1 MNNELPKLN
10 RASWLRNF
18 GRSVKY
24 AVVESFNEHFPM
36 AEAYKNQSPNDDLN
50 FARKELRTR
59 RKFFSF
65 VSKNTGLDTFFNDV
79 DLAYKNMK
87 TSMKS
92 GNFYNSRRARKAERG
107 MFEAFGVDNSELDEL
122 ENFLKSDFNDD
133 SEESLDN
140 EGHSGDLSS
149 LEKDLEQGFN
159 DNSQIISETV
169 TGSADY
175 IAGSI
180 KGAANIAY
188 STSLQTIRE
197 LKFGFGNLN
206 SGIAAINQFNKDQ
219 MTAHIANTTK
229 YFETTTDL
237 LQQQNVMLKGL
248 LEIQTNLYEAARKQS
263 GNNRID
269 DNFYSIVDRST
280 GLIDF
285 SKYLSNVKSNIMDRS
300 VFGMYSQMFNI
311 SKQEIIQNPMQFML
325 KQALS
330 AIGGSKVE
338 QALEDL
344 QKNLIG
350 SLETLNAKITRG
362 GMGGSLNPILSLLGI
377 HENVKTIAD
386 TKFEKGPMQ
395 FNGAANKSIVEVIP
409 TYLARI
415 EAAITGG
422 PLRLFDMNRGT
433 WTTSKE
439 IRERWDKESIDSSQ
453 SVQNIIKDKASK
465 TVRNIGT
472 FTPEQ
477 KEAFKS
483 ILSDVVIPTLKNGT
497 GVVDKKVF
505 DNNGKLTNEFL
516 KSVGLADKVGL
527 YDPTMVELV
536 GKMFANMKDSDRKS
550 LVTAARSDRLAKS
563 NMIASISGT
572 DDINSIL
579 VNGALNGLPDS
590 QYHLSRNSLVKL
602 NEVNKNLVGNSL
614 LSQSGGAAVDVLKEI
629 YKEVFGIHS
638 LMLTSKGGK
647 NRNILS
653 TRKIIDFD
661 EVFALQAKSRMDQMT
676 IQSQK
681 STGIGDVFGSG
692 EVDTDALN
700 TERLQEII
708 AKIKSAS
715 TLDDA
720 IGRFNENINELC
732 FALVESGIPH
742 DYDTGNIS
750 FNEFLKSL
758 IIYGSDNIPIW
769 IMNNKALVRNAISA
783 LRYKP
788 TNTKAYDPNS
798 KDVEKIIS
806 DNLQKDEFEEEDSY
820 NKYKGNNFFEKL
832 SNANGFLEKFG
843 VIASKAKNLVSSPM
857 NFMTNAINNFS
868 SIMGDIISGNIGSA
882 GSTLTSL
889 IGGNKAF
896 GGNIP
901 GPWPKL
907 YALSPGEKVIP
918 AYLNP
923 DNPNRKNANPLMDAI
938 RENIVL
944 ARAREAGLSPSG
956 GFFGGVASVDDS
968 KPPGMIDAAK
978 ALLSNITDI
987 GSDKFRKSMDDF
999 LSKYIEDKELK
1010 DAAKEALNNKDADAL
1025 KVALTGITAKDIVNK
1040 SKEISRT
1047 IWGRLG
1053 DAANVIIKYIPDSI
1067 KENIKNI
1074 SEYSKGGAAL
1084 GAISGLVGGPFGL
1097 IGGTLL
1103 GTAVGA
1109 VHHSEEAQ
1117 NMLFGPGI
1125 GNSLRKFF
1133 GGKQGTT
1140 YAAVGATVGGLVGGP
1155 FGAVGGLI
1163 LGSGLNMVKNS
1174 EKFNDYLFGP
1184 KGLIAK
1190 MDYFFGETFA
1200 NTRKDFV
1207 KYIQDAITKPI
1218 ENAMIPI
1225 GTALQVGFRKTFEL
1239 VDKGIRNV
1247 IKPKIF
1253 DLSKFILGKSK
1264 ENKYIAGALGGA
1276 AGGALIGGPMGA
1288 VLGGIVGSVAH
1299 GTGFDKQF
1307 IKLGKVPG
1315 RMLNSLSNKLATW
1328 EISSGNGFNWT
1339 AEERIAKMKDIYKNQ
1354 DHKYFQSDQ
1363 YKTDLKMSQS
1373 NREELIKVQMMV
1385 DVARGI
1391 DPKIEDALNEAKVL
1405 IQNACIT
1412 NGVSSTTT
1420 NKVLETI
1427 TNLKG
1432 KATLQDALDVINKS
1446 KDNIPPDKQKN
1457 LESPNGLL
1465 DTAINNYVSLHD
1477 FIANY
1482 IDNEKS
1488 KENAIDTLKK
1498 DWNINSENEA
1508 DLKKVSKNISRD
1520 LNSKP
1525 LEKKAD
1531 TVYTAVSAVV
1541 EYGEKIANTLDS
1553 WFNKLFNTTK
1563 SLGYVFSH
1571 TDEYVSI
1578 ANDGTIESIKKK
1590 GVNNTV
1596 VTTTY
1601 SPNGGRVVRTE
1612 KLNDNGAVLWAT
1624 EEFYNKDGQKVDPN
1638 MVDDKRDK
1646 ESVQEQ
1652 KDKDDAKAL
1661 AEKSAESQ
1669 ERQAEATETLVN
1681 QNKGL
1686 LGFFKNMGKSS
1697 NGIMKGL
1704 KDVFSFITSPIRS
1717 LFGAFDS
1724 FMDSIPIIGDAWNYG
1739 KMKLRTG
1746 AKALGA
1752 KAMGYL
1758 NKKIFGPAKS
1768 KGIGWINRQRR
1779 GIGNVIQ
1786 NDKNYAKTR
1795 NILDYLQ
1802 GKQVPLSD
1810 ADAQILINQ
1819 ASGIELTP
1827 DEKKR
1832 FNELRRYNRN
1842 AGSFARNM
1850 EAWRL
1855 NTNRKYRASNI
1866 ESSIR
1871 SKWQGLAGNL
1881 SGNNMQTILSGKDKQ
1896 LMDLYMSG
1904 GEQILSPAQRKRVT
1918 EILKS
1923 QNMVGSPN
1931 KLADYTRR
1939 IFGNKRATQLGNL
1952 MGSEKNLERITT
1964 WGKRIGTVGSK
1975 ATKVGTAVASKVG
1988 KFAGKWGGKLLGGVL
2003 DVIDSMA
2010 IYNTMKEAEQSVE
2023 IPDENPEAALPVM
2036 AKMLAGISAS
2046 IPLIGE
2052 AIKRGPVDGIGDLVG
2067 SVVGEAGTIGKLA
2080 KGAKGKGAK
2089 GLLAAGKGLLKG
2101 KGLKGAAVGAIALG
2115 AGYLGVK
2122 TGLITPATAVSSAET
2137 AANTSRVSS
2146 FFTAAYKSICKVASK
2161 FLSPEKAKL
2170 LSGLGSKLLKTIT
2183 TPAVFGKIGSKM
2195 LRRIAGV
2202 IAGPAGWAVLGVFAA
2217 KAFYDGFSDANNIW
2231 KPKQG
2236 EEMTITKK
2244 AICGLAYAIADF
2256 CCLDLVMPIEQIV
2269 GMIKSMLGF
2278 TSEELET
2285 GGSFVSS
2292 IFDGNIPT
2300 IFNLKDKMKNLSN
2313 DIFNINIT
2321 GKLNDMMQPFKDFAK
2336 NLWNK
2341 LGEKINQAWESVKE
2355 FAEKAAE
2362 WWKNFSIK
2370 DAISGAITKGKEWL
2384 DNLFNF
2390 NVGEKS
2396 KKLIEEDSNSLEVHQ
2411 LDEDDEAA
2419 VAKARASIS
2428 PSVFDDIFGTKAAK
2442 ANRSSGRKH
2451 IGSLTARDMSGD
2463 YKSKWNIPGSG
2474 DGGFFKFFRWGKGD
2488 GGNGDD
2494 LPVQIWRYLESK
2506 NIGSSAIAGIM
2517 GNIQAESGFMP
2528 NRVQGAGVQT
2538 APEIT
2543 VDGQTGYGLC
2553 QWTYPTRQQA
2563 LKDFAASRNKSSSD
2577 LETQLDFMLQE
2588 INQRDSGLLGRMAK
2602 MEPYD
2607 AAIHFHDEYEG
2618 SADDASMKARR
2629 GDYAKEIFQNQGRGI
2644 KTPGAYAASGG
2655 GSTSGGG
2662 GGSMS
2667 NSSGG
2672 GIFSE
2677 IGKLFENSAL
2687 GKLGKELFGDAGF
2700 FTSGLFGGG
2709 SSSSNGGKY
2718 GGGAGSSRS
2727 TPRGK
2732 GKPDDRG
2739 ILTEEPEEGQ
2749 YWVRQTGGVTL
2760 KGCHVQALEVL
2771 DCLGKFF
2778 YDHTGHKLV
2787 VTAGTNGKHAE
2798 GNYSHASGWKLDVN
2812 DWYGPEN
2819 LQGGWITEGAS
2830 FTSTFKKFGHD
2841 NGLGMADEGDHI
2853 DIQFADGY
2861 DWQDGQYYG
2870 GWDAVHGKKANT
2882 SMSVA
2887 DFLTT
2892 SLNGAITGK
2901 YGESRDNGNHG
2912 GIDIG
2917 ANLGIPI
2924 KSPIDGQVT
2933 KIAYEPGGYG
2943 NYLQIR
2949 DSKGKYHL
2957 FAHLNET
2964 PKLELGNKITAG
2976 QEIAK
2981 VGSSGLSSGPHLH
2994 YQIDPESNK
3003 EGLKKGPHI
3012 DPNSYE
3018 LDPKVRSFI
3027 EEQNSVADFRKL
3039 DEQMNKGD
3047 GGFLDPLK
3055 DAIVANKAENYNDKL
3070 DVLINI
3076 LGSILEV
3083 IKFAAGNMN
3092 SNNTTTNEGS
3102 GSLATAI
3109 PALAGATMPKMN
3121 TTTPGKSIQSIVA
3134 NMLKIAMDNT

>member
-10 RASWLRNF
+10 RASWIRNF

-92 GNFYNSRRARKAERG
+92 GNFYNSRRARKAEG
-107 MFEAFGVDNSELDEL
+107 SIFESMGIDNSEIENL
-122 ENFLKSDFNDD
+122 EKYLNSDFNDD
-133 SEESLDN
+133 SEESLDK

-149 LEKDLEQGFN
+149 LEKDLEQGFS
-159 DNSQIISETV
+159 DNSQIISEAV

-197 LKFGFGNLN
+197 LKFGFSNLN

-229 YFETTTDL
+229 YFDTTTNL
-237 LQQQNVMLKGL
+237 LQQQNMMIKGL
-248 LEIQTNLYEAARKQS
+248 LEIQTNLYEAARKQGYRQNYDPLGSIIDPFS
-263 GNNRID
+263 GA
-269 DNFYSIVDRST
+269 
-280 GLIDF
+280 IDF
-285 SKYLSNVKSNIMDRS
+285 KAYKEQVKANFNQSS
-300 VFGMYSQMFNI
+300 SFGPILNLLI
-311 SKQEIIQNPMQFML
+311 KEKDKIVANPMHFLL
-325 KQALS
+325 KQSLSILGGDRVEKAL
-330 AIGGSKVE
+330 
-338 QALEDL
+338 DDM
-344 QKNLIG
+344 QKNIVN
-350 SLETLNAKITRG
+350 SLYTLNAKITKGDGLLG
-362 GMGGSLNPILSLLGI
+362 GILSMFGI
-377 HENVKTIAD
+377 KAPS
-386 TKFEKGPMQ
+386 TKYANTQFEKGPMQ

-415 EAAITGG
+415 EAALTGG
-422 PLRLFDMNRGT
+422 PAKFYDMERGT
-433 WTTSKE
+433 WITSKE
-439 IRERWDKESIDSSQ
+439 IRERWDKYSTGNATSRFIKT
-453 SVQNIIKDKASK
+453 NIEKIVNNKD
-465 TVRNIGT
+465 IGE
-472 FTPEQ
+472 FTQEQ
-477 KEAFKS
+477 KRDLRKM
-483 ILSDVVIPTLKNGT
+483 LSEDVIPALRQGNGVIRKNKIFNKDRTLNS
-497 GVVDKKVF
+497 
-505 DNNGKLTNEFL
+505 EFL
-516 KSVGLADKVGL
+516 KIVGLSGKNYDK
-527 YDPTMVELV
+527 DMIELI
-536 GKMFANMKDSDRKS
+536 GHMFEQMSDSELRS
-550 LVTAARSDRLAKS
+550 LVPAVRSDNFAKS
-563 NMIASISGT
+563 QSISNIGST
-572 DDINSIL
+572 PYDINNII
-579 VNGALNGLPDS
+579 VNGALSGTNDS
-590 QYHLSRNSLVKL
+590 KYHLNKNSIISANRSTGDLAIQGSLLTSNANTIEILKGIY
-602 NEVNKNLVGNSL
+602 NEVF
-614 LSQSGGAAVDVLKEI
+614 D
-629 YKEVFGIHS
+629 IHS
-638 LMLTSKGGK
+638 LMESVDYTNYKGKRKNKRQSKDN
-647 NRNILS
+647 NRQ
-653 TRKIIDFD
+653 KIDFD
-661 EVFALQAKSRMDQMT
+661 QMLRDEYEYREYITDIDEEESNGINDLFGGQVEIDFSNANNIIKNFVNFVRNDLLSYSSFSLVNPAHRSKLIDFCNVIYKSPIET
-676 IQSQK
+676 
-681 STGIGDVFGSG
+681 
-692 EVDTDALN
+692 
-700 TERLQEII
+700 
-708 AKIKSAS
+708 
-715 TLDDA
+715 
-720 IGRFNENINELC
+720 
-732 FALVESGIPH
+732 
-742 DYDTGNIS
+742 TGNIYFDDFVKHVKLS
-750 FNEFLKSL
+750 YIDTEEDFFNWIDDSNNKSIIYNLIYAIKYRADSKLKYSNNTNKSSSVKNALKEVFNNSPTEKYNSYEGVDFLDKLSRAKGFDKLGVISSKLKSITESPVNMMVKGVNTTSSFLGNL
-758 IIYGSDNIPIW
+758 ISGEFS
-769 IMNNKALVRNAISA
+769 SA
-783 LRYKP
+783 L
-788 TNTKAYDPNS
+788 N
-798 KDVEKIIS
+798 
-806 DNLQKDEFEEEDSY
+806 
-820 NKYKGNNFFEKL
+820 
-832 SNANGFLEKFG
+832 
-843 VIASKAKNLVSSPM
+843 
-857 NFMTNAINNFS
+857 
-868 SIMGDIISGNIGSA
+868 DI
-882 GSTLTSL
+882 TSL
-889 IGGNKAF
+889 F
-896 GGNIP
+896 GGGRAYGGTITGT
-901 GPWPKL
+901 GPRL

-923 DNPNRKNANPLMDAI
+923 DNPNRRKANPFLDAI
-938 RENIVL
+938 RENALL
-944 ARAREAGLSPSG
+944 ATAQQSGIRTSG
-956 GFFGGVASVDDS
+956 GLAFGAENIFEEARKKFDDFKNLGEEKFDKLLENYIKQYIPDEELMAPIKEAIKEKNTDKLKLAIASAYI
-968 KPPGMIDAAK
+968 KDAANDIK
-978 ALLSNITDI
+978 NSASTLWGNITD
-987 GSDKFRKSMDDF
+987 K
-999 LSKYIEDKELK
+999 
-1010 DAAKEALNNKDADAL
+1010 AK
-1025 KVALTGITAKDIVNK
+1025 GIDPF
-1040 SKEISRT
+1040 S
-1047 IWGRLG
+1047 
-1053 DAANVIIKYIPDSI
+1053 YIPDSVRENV
-1067 KENIKNI
+1067 KEIGKYTV
-1074 SEYSKGGAAL
+1074 SGSAL
-1084 GAISGLVGGPFGL
+1084 GLASGLLGGPFGI

-1103 GTAVGA
+1103 GAAVGA
-1109 VHHSEEAQ
+1109 VKKSDEAQ
-1117 NMLFGPGI
+1117 NMLFGPGL
-1125 GNSLRKFF
+1125 GRSLKAFF
-1133 GGKQGTT
+1133 GSNKKGTNM
-1140 YAAVGATVGGLVGGP
+1140 AAVGATVGGLVGGP

-1163 LGSGLNMVKNS
+1163 LGTGINFVKSS
-1174 EKFNDYLFGP
+1174 EKFDELMFGE
-1184 KGLIAK
+1184 KGIVTKL
-1190 MDYFFGETFA
+1190 DNFFGETFTK
-1200 NTRKDFV
+1200 TRKDIGQ
-1207 KYIQDAITKPI
+1207 YIKEAITEPI
-1218 ENAMIPI
+1218 DRAIIPV
-1225 GTALQVGFRKTFEL
+1225 GTALQIGFKKSFDLLE
-1239 VDKGIRNV
+1239 KGLKNFIQ
-1247 IKPKIF
+1247 PKIF
-1253 DLSKFILGKSK
+1253 GLTKYFTGNKPK
-1264 ENKYIAGALGGA
+1264 NKYVTGAIGGA
-1276 AGGALIGGPMGA
+1276 AGGALVGGPMGA
-1288 VLGGIVGSVAH
+1288 VIGGVVGSIAH

-1307 IKLGKVPG
+1307 VKIGKLPGK
-1315 RMLNSLSNKLATW
+1315 MLNSFTDKLASW
-1328 EISSGNGFNWT
+1328 EIKSGQGFNWS
-1339 AEERIAKMKDIYKNQ
+1339 AKERLDKMKDIYGENSSAYRKYKNSTQ
-1354 DHKYFQSDQ
+1354 GKLDIKLSE
-1363 YKTDLKMSQS
+1363 S
-1373 NREELIKVQMMV
+1373 NREDLIDVEMLIDIANGKDPKYKQALKETLIGIENALVTAGVDTKIINDITKKISKEKNVTATDLYNEIIGRQPDLPIQGQKELTKSNGDFVNGVNRYTNLLKFIDKYENNNNAKEE
-1385 DVARGI
+1385 ARNALKKQWGI
-1391 DPKIEDALNEAKVL
+1391 DDSNM
-1405 IQNACIT
+1405 N
-1412 NGVSSTTT
+1412 
-1420 NKVLETI
+1420 
-1427 TNLKG
+1427 
-1432 KATLQDALDVINKS
+1432 
-1446 KDNIPPDKQKN
+1446 
-1457 LESPNGLL
+1457 
-1465 DTAINNYVSLHD
+1465 
-1477 FIANY
+1477 
-1482 IDNEKS
+1482 
-1488 KENAIDTLKK
+1488 NAI
-1498 DWNINSENEA
+1498 
-1508 DLKKVSKNISRD
+1508 KNIRAEKD
-1520 LNSKP
+1520 RKP
-1525 LEKKAD
+1525 LEKKN
-1531 TVYTAVSAVV
+1531 TLTYKAVDAIA
-1541 EYGEKIANTLDS
+1541 EYGNIISNNLS
-1553 WFNKLFNTTK
+1553 SGFNKVSNYLSSFSYIFTHPNEEVKLAEDGSIVSTKTK
-1563 SLGYVFSH
+1563 SA
-1571 TDEYVSI
+1571 D
-1578 ANDGTIESIKKK
+1578 NTII
-1590 GVNNTV
+1590 
-1596 VTTTY
+1596 TTNYT
-1601 SPNGGRVVRTE
+1601 PNGGRVVRTE
-1612 KLNDNGAVLWAT
+1612 KLNDNGKVLWAT

-1638 MVDDKRDK
+1638 MADDKRDK
-1646 ESVQEQ
+1646 ESVQEKKE
-1652 KDKDDAKAL
+1652 KDEAKAL

-1758 NKKIFGPAKS
+1758 NKKFFDPAKT
-1768 KGIGWINRQRR
+1768 KGSSWINRQRR
-1779 GIGNVIQ
+1779 NLGKITNSEKYIG
-1786 NDKNYAKTR
+1786 AWSA
-1795 NILDYLQ
+1795 LDWM
-1802 GKQVPLSD
+1802 GSD
-1810 ADAQILINQ
+1810 NT
-1819 ASGIELTP
+1819 G
-1827 DEKKR
+1827 R
-1832 FNELRRYNRN
+1832 
-1842 AGSFARNM
+1842 GSFARRM
-1850 EAWRL
+1850 DAWGRL
-1855 NTNRKYRASNI
+1855 YGLKYGDPSKVANI
-1866 ESSIR
+1866 LNDKYLSAAAKLES
-1871 SKWQGLAGNL
+1871 GTL
-1881 SGNNMQTILSGKDKQ
+1881 GKK
-1896 LMDLYMSG
+1896 
-1904 GEQILSPAQRKRVT
+1904 
-1918 EILKS
+1918 
-1923 QNMVGSPN
+1923 
-1931 KLADYTRR
+1931 
-1939 IFGNKRATQLGNL
+1939 LGNL
-1952 MGSEKNLERITT
+1952 YLSGADKLSNMGKFGKSISDKMLNDKYLSKLDNLINKINTKSGNLANRMMTDVNIDRA
-1964 WGKRIGTVGSK
+1964 GKWASKLAKPGSK
-1975 ATKVGTAVASKVG
+1975 IMTYGGKAASKIV
-1988 KFAGKWGGKLLGGVL
+1988 KFTGKWGGKFLGAAL

-2010 IYNTMKEAEQSVE
+2010 IYNSMKEAEQSVE
-2023 IPDENPEAALPVM
+2023 IPDENPEAALPIM
-2036 AKMLAGISAS
+2036 AKILAGISAS

-2052 AIKRGPVDGIGDLVG
+2052 AIKRGPVDGIGDLIG
-2067 SVVGEAGTIGKLA
+2067 AIGGKAGTIGKLA
-2080 KGAKGKGAK
+2080 KGKGTR
-2089 GLLAAGKGLLKG
+2089 LLAAGKGLLKG

-2122 TGLITPATAVSSAET
+2122 TGLITQDTAVSSAET
-2137 AANTSRVSS
+2137 AANVSRVSS
-2146 FFTAAYKSICKVASK
+2146 FFSAAYKSICKVASK

-2170 LSGLGSKLLKTIT
+2170 LSGLGGKILKTIT
-2183 TPAVFGKIGSKM
+2183 NPAVFGKIGSKM
-2195 LRRIAGV
+2195 LKRIAGV

-2217 KAFYDGFSDANNIW
+2217 KAFYDGFSGANNIW

-2269 GMIKSMLGF
+2269 GMIKSVLGF
-2278 TSEELET
+2278 TNEELET
-2285 GGSFVSS
+2285 GGSFASS

-2300 IFNLKDKMKNLSN
+2300 LINVKDWMKKLDNSIFDINLTQKWNENIWQPLKD
-2313 DIFNINIT
+2313 FGT
-2321 GKLNDMMQPFKDFAK
+2321 T
-2336 NLWNK
+2336 LWNK
-2341 LGEKINQAWESVKE
+2341 ITEKFNQTIKSITD
-2355 FAEKAAE
+2355 FAENIAD

-2370 DAISGAITKGKEWL
+2370 DAITGALTKGKEYL
-2384 DNLFNF
+2384 LSLFNF

-2419 VAKARASIS
+2419 VAKARASI
-2428 PSVFDDIFGTKAAK
+2428 PSSIFDDIFGTKSAK

-2474 DGGFFKFFRWGKGD
+2474 DGGFFKLFRWGKGD

-2602 MEPYD
+2602 MDPYD

-2655 GSTSGGG
+2655 SSTSGGG

-2732 GKPDDRG
+2732 GKPNDRG

-2778 YDHTGHKLV
+2778 YEHTGHKLV

-2798 GNYSHASGWKLDVN
+2798 GTYSHASGWKLDVN

-2924 KSPIDGQVT
+2924 KSPIDGEVT

-2957 FAHLNET
+2957 FAHLDKT
-2964 PKLELGNKITAG
+2964 PKLELGNKIKAG
-2976 QEIAK
+2976 QEIAE

-3027 EEQNSVADFRKL
+3027 EEQNSVADFRKM
-3039 DEQMNKGD
+3039 DEQMSKDKGD

-3070 DVLINI
+3070 DILINI

-3092 SNNTTTNEGS
+3092 TNSNPTTNEGS
-3102 GSLATAI
+3102 GSISAAI

-3134 NMLKIAMDNT
+3134 NMLKIAMDNA